1 MIQKNTKRR
10 LVRQGQLL
18 LYIEK
23 NEEGVTLLRCYG
35 DSPVVALPD
44 TVEGC
49 VLTQIGDYCFA
60 DSARAHRCD
69 EASGGTYRELY
80 GDYLQEI
87 FLPDTVRKLGSLAC
101 YNCKSLRRLGFGA
114 ALTEVGSD
122 VFMNCRSLG
131 AFQVS
136 ADMQQETGLKQ
147 LLAQRMTDME
157 VTFVMGNDIVGKLF
171 YPEYEEDHD
180 EIGPAH
186 IFAMS
191 IHGEGFRARQCFQNG
206 RLSLA
211 AYDEIF
217 EQACA
222 EESKK
227 TLCRLA
233 ADRLAYPVNLSGQ
246 AGERYRRFLAG
257 QQSTLVELLVKQ
269 RDIAAI
275 REFACK
281 EILNGDGMMTAAWLA
296 AETEWVQGAAELLT
310 FNKELA
316 EQKNGEDQ
324 YAFEEW

>member
-1 MIQKNTKRR
+1 
-10 LVRQGQLL
+10 
-18 LYIEK
+18 
-23 NEEGVTLLRCYG
+23 
-35 DSPVVALPD
+35 
-44 TVEGC
+44 
-49 VLTQIGDYCFA
+49 
-60 DSARAHRCD
+60 
-69 EASGGTYRELY
+69 
-80 GDYLQEI
+80 
-87 FLPDTVRKLGSLAC
+87 
-101 YNCKSLRRLGFGA
+101 
-114 ALTEVGSD
+114 
-122 VFMNCRSLG
+122 MNCRSLQ
-131 AFQVS
+131 AFQIS
-136 ADMQQETGLKQ
+136 AEMQQETGLKQ
-147 LLAQRMTDME
+147 LLAQRMTDVE
-157 VTFVMGNDIVGKLF
+157 VTFVEKNGIIGKLF

-222 EESKK
+222 EESEE

-233 ADRLAYPVNLSGQ
+233 ADRLAYPVVLSGQ

-257 QQSTLVELLVKQ
+257 QQSTLAELLVKQ
-269 RDIAAI
+269 QDITGI
-275 REFACK
+275 REFVRG
-281 EILNGDGMMTAAWLA
+281 EILTGDGMMTAARLA

-310 FNKELA
+310 LEKEQA

>member
-1 MIQKNTKRR
+1 MIRGNDKRQ
-10 LVRQGQLL
+10 LVRQGELL

-35 DSPVVALPD
+35 DSPVVTLPD
-44 TVEGC
+44 MVDGAA
-49 VLTQIGDYCFA
+49 LTQIGDYCFA
-60 DSARAHRCD
+60 DSARAQRCD
-69 EASGGTYRELY
+69 EASEGTYRELY

-101 YNCKSLRRLGFGA
+101 YNCKHLHTLGFGA

-122 VFMNCRSLG
+122 AFMNCRSLQ
-131 AFQVS
+131 AFQIS
-136 ADMQQETGLKQ
+136 AGMQQETGLKQ
-147 LLAQRMTDME
+147 LLAQRMTDVE
-157 VTFVMGNDIVGKLF
+157 VTFIEGNSIVGKLF

-222 EESKK
+222 EESEE

-233 ADRLAYPVNLSGQ
+233 AD
-246 AGERYRRFLAG
+246 RYRRFLAG
-257 QQSTLVELLVKQ
+257 QQSTLAELLVKQ
-269 RDIAAI
+269 QDITGI
-275 REFACK
+275 REFVRG
-281 EILNGDGMMTAAWLA
+281 EILTGDGMMTAARLA

-310 FNKELA
+310 LEKEQA
-316 EQKNGEDQ
+316 KQKNGEDQ